1 MPSPSKKSV
10 NNINKL
16 MKALG
21 VKLTVRSPSNT
32 VNMIHNRLNKA
43 GIRLT
48 SR

>member
-16 MKALG
+16 LKALG

-32 VNMIHNRLNKA
+32 VNVIHNRLNKA
-43 GIRLT
+43 GLRLT

>member
-16 MKALG
+16 LKALG

-32 VNMIHNRLNKA
+32 VNVIHNRLNKA